1 MKKIIT
7 SNDTLLEIL
16 TENGINLEC
25 DENMDIVIPDEDARK
40 VADIIEE
47 YAPAAEF
54 DYMIENVNKLADIL
68 DMVEGAELR
77 KTFSYE
83 VDAKRWFFIVQTS
96 QAPGAEVMKEL
107 YDMNMR
113 VSYELY
119 ASADR
124 GRYTMY
130 VINHKEEID
139 YEWTDET
146 PLI

>member
-7 SNDTLLEIL
+7 SNETLLEIL
-16 TENGINLEC
+16 TENGVNLEC
-25 DENMDIVIPDEDARK
+25 DENMDILISDEDATK
-40 VADIIEE
+40 VADIIKE

-54 DYMIENVNKLADIL
+54 DYTIENVNKLADIL
-68 DMVEGAELR
+68 DIVEGAELR

-96 QAPGAEVMKEL
+96 KAPSAEVMKKL
-107 YDMNMR
+107 YDMDMR

-119 ASADR
+119 ASAER
-124 GRYTMY
+124 GRYTMF

-139 YEWTDET
+139 YEWTDGN
-146 PLI
+146 PM

>member
-54 DYMIENVNKLADIL
+54 DYTIENVNKLADIL

-96 QAPGAEVMKEL
+96 QAPSAEVMKEL

>member
-7 SNDTLLEIL
+7 SNETLLEIL

-25 DENMDIVIPDEDARK
+25 DENMDIVITDEDARK

-54 DYMIENVNKLADIL
+54 DYTIENVNKLADIL
-68 DMVEGAELR
+68 DIVEGAELR

-83 VDAKRWFFIVQTS
+83 VDAKRWFFMVQTS
-96 QAPGAEVMKEL
+96 KAPSEEVMKKL
-107 YDMNMR
+107 YDMDMR
-113 VSYELY
+113 VTYELY
-119 ASADR
+119 ASAER
-124 GRYTMY
+124 GRYTMF

-139 YEWTDET
+139 YEWTVGN
-146 PLI
+146 PM

>member
-7 SNDTLLEIL
+7 SNETLLEIL

-25 DENMDIVIPDEDARK
+25 DENMDIVITDEDARK

-54 DYMIENVNKLADIL
+54 DYTIENVNKLADIL
-68 DMVEGAELR
+68 DIVEGAELR

-83 VDAKRWFFIVQTS
+83 VDAKRWFFMVQTS
-96 QAPGAEVMKEL
+96 KAPSEEVMKKL
-107 YDMNMR
+107 YDMDMR
-113 VSYELY
+113 VTYELY
-119 ASADR
+119 ASAER
-124 GRYTMY
+124 GRYTMF

-139 YEWTDET
+139 YEWTDGN
-146 PLI
+146 PM